1 MLIRLLISNSLHTKW
16 LKILESL
23 DGSTVTKDD
32 LYELYYNFYNENKNE
47 AKKLWSSFLDES
59 SRKLMSLRPYKTFT
73 KSKDD
78 TNNKLSDKQSYR
90 GVGNSIYVVTRM
102 ANDNYSMPIIVNR
115 NYICKEEFNL
125 KSLKNK
131 KKYFER
137 CIRLKDNKYKAKNT
151 LLVDKEE
158 MFRQALDEDTPLL
171 LEFSTYDDVYGL
183 LLNVLK
189 KIPDIDDEELD

>member
-1 MLIRLLISNSLHTKW
+1 MLINSQTNNNLHDKW
-16 LKILESL
+16 LKILKSF
-23 DGSTVTKDD
+23 DGLTITKDK
-32 LYELYYNFYNENKNE
+32 LYELYYDFYDENKKE
-47 AKKLWSSFLDES
+47 IAQLWNHFLDES
-59 SRKLMSLRPYKTFT
+59 SRKLMNLRPYKTFT
-73 KSKDD
+73 KQKE
-78 TNNKLSDKQSYR
+78 NIKNRLSDRQSYR
-90 GVGNSIYVVTRM
+90 GIGNSVFVTVQN
-102 ANDNYSMPIIVNR
+102 ADDTYSEAIIIDR
-115 NYICKEEFNL
+115 NYICKEEFSL

-183 LLNVLK
+183 SLNALK